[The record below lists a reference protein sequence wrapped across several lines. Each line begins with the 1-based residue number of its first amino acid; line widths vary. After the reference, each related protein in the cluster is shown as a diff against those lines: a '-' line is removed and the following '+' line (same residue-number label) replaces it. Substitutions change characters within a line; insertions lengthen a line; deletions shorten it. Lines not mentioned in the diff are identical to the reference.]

1 MFNRVVQ
8 FLWGKFESKE
18 ELRKFFVLAT
28 IFFCIIGT
36 YWALRPLK
44 DSVFLS
50 MVGKNWLPWAKAFSV
65 SLLLPLVILYTKL
78 IDAYERHKVFYIMML
93 SYGILTLLFAFALS
107 NPEYGIPNT
116 VESPF
121 RILGW
126 LWYAFVESFGS
137 LLVALFWVFTTDVT
151 LPDSAKRG
159 FPIIALLGQ
168 MGNIAGPLILR
179 ANNFG
184 FVNSSPIVAICGCI
198 MFFTGFLMWFFMRTT
213 PKDQLR
219 SYIAKDGVQKLQE
232 KEKKKKAVGF
242 LDGLK
247 LIFTKKYLLGIF
259 IIVASYEAIL
269 VIFDYHFK
277 VLVGTE
283 FATEAARGNYLAQ
296 YGIWTGIISSLCV
309 LFGINS
315 IQRKLGMT
323 ASLILSPILVAIA
336 AVTVKFFPELS
347 VIFWIMVIA
356 KAVNYALNAPTVKQL
371 YIPTTKEARYKSQ
384 GWIEM
389 FGSRA
394 AKFGGSMINMT
405 RGVFQAQYGP
415 AVGISFFLTLT
426 TVASLGIVAGWLF
439 VAMFVAKT
447 YNDARAKDEYVV

>member
-1 MFNRVVQ
+1 MVQ

-18 ELRKFFVLAT
+18 ELRKFFVLAA

-44 DSVFLS
+44 DSIFLS

-65 SLLLPLVILYTKL
+65 CLLIPLVVLYTKL
-78 IDAYERHKVFYIMML
+78 IDSYERHKVFYIMML
-93 SYGILTLLFAFALS
+93 SYGAITLIFAFLLA

-116 VESPF
+116 SESPF

-126 LWYAFVESFGS
+126 AWYAFVESFGS

-151 LPDSAKRG
+151 LPESAKRG
-159 FPIIALLGQ
+159 FPVIALFGQ
-168 MGNIAGPLILR
+168 LGNIAGPLVLR
-179 ANNFG
+179 ASRFG
-184 FVNSSPIVAICGCI
+184 FVNSAPIAAICGGI

-213 PKDQLR
+213 PKDQMQ
-219 SYIAKDGVQKLQE
+219 SYVARDGQE
-232 KEKKKKAVGF
+232 RQQEKKKKKKGVGF

-269 VIFDYHFK
+269 VIFDFHFK
-277 VLVGTE
+277 VMVSTE
-283 FATEAARGNYLAQ
+283 FSTEATRGAYLAS
-296 YGIWTGIISSLCV
+296 YGVWTGIVSSLCV

-336 AVTVKFFPELS
+336 TVTIKFFPELS
-347 VIFWIMVIA
+347 VVFWIMVIA

-405 RGVFQAQYGP
+405 RGVFQAKYGP
-415 AVGISFFLTLT
+415 VVGISFFLSLT
-426 TVASLGIVAGWLF
+426 TIASLGIVVGWLF

-447 YNDARAKDEYVV
+447 YNDARAKDQYVC

>member
-1 MFNRVVQ
+1 MFNRIVQ

-18 ELRKFFVLAT
+18 ELKKFLMLAA

-44 DSVFLS
+44 DSIFTS
-50 MVGKNWLPWAKAFSV
+50 MVGKNFLPWAKAISV
-65 SLLLPLVILYTKL
+65 SILIPLVILYTKL
-78 IDAYERHKVFYIMML
+78 IDTYERHKVFYIMML
-93 SYGILTLLFAFALS
+93 SYGAITLLFAYFLA

-137 LLVALFWVFTTDVT
+137 LIVALFWVFTTDVT
-151 LPDSAKRG
+151 LPESAKRG
-159 FPIIALLGQ
+159 FPIIALFGQ
-168 MGNIAGPLILR
+168 IGNIMGPLVLR
-179 ANNFG
+179 ASRFG
-184 FVNSSPIVAICGCI
+184 FANSAPIAAICGGI
-198 MFFTGFLMWFFMRTT
+198 MFFTGLLMWFFMRTT
-213 PKDQLR
+213 PKDQLQ
-219 SYIAKDGVQKLQE
+219 SYVGRDG
-232 KEKKKKAVGF
+232 KEKQQEAKTKKEGVGF

-247 LIFTKKYLLGIF
+247 LIFAEKYLLGIF
-259 IIVASYEAIL
+259 IIVAAYEAIL
-269 VIFDYHFK
+269 VIFDFHFK
-277 VLVGTE
+277 VMVATE
-283 FATEAARGNYLAQ
+283 FPTEATRGAYLAG
-296 YGIWTGIISSLCV
+296 YGVWTGIVSSLCV

-323 ASLILSPILVAIA
+323 ASLIISPILVAIA
-336 AVTVKFFPELS
+336 AITVKMFPELA

-405 RGVFQAQYGP
+405 RGIFQAKYG
-415 AVGISFFLTLT
+415 AIAGISFFLTLST
-426 TVASLGIVAGWLF
+426 IASLGIVVGWLF

-447 YNDARAKDEYVV
+447 YNDARAKDMYVC